1 MGYKKVL
8 CINSEMIK
16 LEEFVFLGAECCKTH
31 KTDFNRE
38 PKCKSPAAQCIFAQY
53 KFVK

>member
-8 CINSEMIK
+8 CINGEMIK
-16 LEEFVFLGAECCKTH
+16 LEEFVFLEVEFCKIA

-38 PKCKSPAAQCIFAQY
+38 PKCKSPAAQFIFAW
-53 KFVK
+53 